1 MISLGF
7 VMGICRYQ
15 RLFIGLT
22 YPGNSKKISHRQLA
36 IMKKLLKQQNNLL
49 QNSQTKILDLHKK

>member
-1 MISLGF
+1 
-7 VMGICRYQ
+7 MGICRYQ
-15 RLFIGLT
+15 RLFIGST